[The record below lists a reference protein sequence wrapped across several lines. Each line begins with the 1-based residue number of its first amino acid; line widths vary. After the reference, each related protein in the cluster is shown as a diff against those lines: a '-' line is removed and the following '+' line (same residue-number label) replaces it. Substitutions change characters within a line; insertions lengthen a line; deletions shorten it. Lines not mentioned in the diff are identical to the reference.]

1 MEGKGEGQVSP
12 GGIIYAPRNTA
23 EWAGGMKYHHK
34 GTCLDRKQFAGNKV
48 NTDQNK
54 DQNYNS
60 GDAFGSVALRQQLI
74 FA

>member
-1 MEGKGEGQVSP
+1 
-12 GGIIYAPRNTA
+12 
-23 EWAGGMKYHHK
+23 MKYHHK